1 MWFYLYDCVYASW
14 YIRDAAK
21 ATDRAQCVI
30 DTWSITQRL
39 YGTTDNVNTVLLAL
53 LQFVLGASFLFGW
66 AFICRPFF
74 QHMLSIQACLLCL
87 QILPT
92 CLMICPRRN
101 NADINKWN
109 VRWTS
114 SQHDALT
121 SSFRNSREIC
131 LYASITWRDIVAGR
145 QLSWIATVMM
155 HMYSYRDTGAHPKRC
170 CRTALLCSALYAP
183 QPWFSHQRQLAL
195 CWRHCV

>member
-1 MWFYLYDCVYASW
+1 MCFYLYDCVYASW

-21 ATDRAQCVI
+21 TTDRAQCVI

-39 YGTTDNVNTVLLAL
+39 YGTTDNVNTALLAL

-66 AFICRPFF
+66 PFICRPFF

-92 CLMICPRRN
+92 CPMICPRRN

-145 QLSWIATVMM
+145 QLLWRIYTVIAIQVHTRSAAVEPHYYARPYMRLN
-155 HMYSYRDTGAHPKRC
+155 RDLVTKG
-170 CRTALLCSALYAP
+170 S
-183 QPWFSHQRQLAL
+183 
-195 CWRHCV
+195 